1 MSKQPKK
8 MKDVTVEEIIDLLRV
23 KQLDIRGM
31 ENITK
36 TSREKLK
43 KINEQMDEQEKVL
56 ELLVMNI
63 TQVQASVDDFN
74 DFNEKDDTEFSNEI
88 TKVIN
93 NLRSIRKSL
102 AYLIQKQ

>member
-36 TSREKLK
+36 SSREKLK

-63 TQVQASVDDFN
+63 TQVQANVDDFN

>member
-8 MKDVTVEEIIDLLRV
+8 TSDYTIDEIENMLRE

-31 ENITK
+31 EHMTK
-36 TSREKLK
+36 KSREKLK
-43 KINEQMDEQEKVL
+43 KINEQMDEQQKVL

-63 TQVQASVDDFN
+63 TQVQANVDDFN
-74 DFNEKDDTEFSNEI
+74 EYNEDDNVDFSNEI
-88 TKVIN
+88 TKAIN

>member
-36 TSREKLK
+36 SSREKLK

-63 TQVQASVDDFN
+63 TQVQANVDDFN
-74 DFNEKDDTEFSNEI
+74 EYNEDDNVDFSNEI
-88 TKVIN
+88 TKAIN

>member
-36 TSREKLK
+36 SSREKLK